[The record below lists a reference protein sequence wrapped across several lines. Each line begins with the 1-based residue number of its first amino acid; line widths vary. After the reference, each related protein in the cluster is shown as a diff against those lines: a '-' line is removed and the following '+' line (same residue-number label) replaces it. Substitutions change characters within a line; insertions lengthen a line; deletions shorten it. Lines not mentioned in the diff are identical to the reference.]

1 MSQSRRILVVGA
13 GFAGAVHAR
22 CLAESGYHVDVI
34 DKRPHIGGN
43 AYDEVDANGVRV
55 HRYGPH
61 LFHTKNRAVADWLR
75 RFGEFVPYTHRV
87 RALLPSG
94 IPAPLP
100 INLDTVNLVFNTAY
114 QSEDEIIAHL
124 ARVAL
129 PVADPKNAAEYLYSR
144 IGRDLTDLLF
154 RPYTRKMW
162 QFELEEMDVSVVKRL
177 PIRFDRQDG
186 YFDTGETQMLPRHGY
201 TAVFGEILKH
211 ENIVVA
217 TNIGFDRAMLT
228 EYAFCFNAMPIDEF
242 FDCSLGELPYRSIKF
257 HHLDIPADQAGRPE
271 WSVTNFTDSSKYTR
285 ETRWDVLPH
294 HVLKDTGQITATIEE
309 PCDYRENAMERYYP
323 IRTAD
328 HRYQSLYL
336 SYCKLAGAQADRID
350 FIGRCGTY
358 QYLDMDQVINQ
369 SLANVRR
376 HLERW
381 K

>member
-1 MSQSRRILVVGA
+1 MVQSRRILVVGA

-22 CLAESGYHVDVI
+22 CLAEAGYRVDVI

-55 HRYGPH
+55 HCYGPH
-61 LFHTKNRAVADWLR
+61 LFHTRNLAVADWLR
-75 RFGEFVPYTHRV
+75 QFGAFVAYTHRV

-94 IPAPLP
+94 MTAPLP
-100 INLDTVNLVFNTAY
+100 INLDTINLVFGTAY
-114 QSEDEIIAHL
+114 RNADEMTAHL
-124 ARVAL
+124 ARVAV
-129 PVADPKNAAEYLYSR
+129 PAAHPKNAAEYLYAR

-162 QFELEEMDVSVVKRL
+162 RFELEEMDAAVVKRV
-177 PIRFDRQDG
+177 PIRFDRADG
-186 YFDTGETQMLPRHGY
+186 YFGAEEVQMLPLHGY
-201 TAVFGEILKH
+201 TAIFGEILKH
-211 ENIVVA
+211 QNIRVS
-217 TNIGFDRAMLT
+217 THIGFEHAMLG
-228 EYAFCFNAMPIDEF
+228 EYAFCFNSMPIDEY
-242 FDCSLGELPYRSIKF
+242 FDFSLGDLPYRSIKF
-257 HHLDIPADQAGRPE
+257 HRRDFPAQAAIRQN
-271 WSVTNFTDSSKYTR
+271 WSVTNFTDSGIYTR
-285 ETRWDVLPH
+285 ETRWDVMPH
-294 HVLKDTGQITATIEE
+294 HLVAPTGNLTATIEE

-328 HRYQSLYL
+328 QRYQNLYQ
-336 SYCKLAGAQADRID
+336 SYAKLAAAQADRID

-376 HLERW
+376 HLARW